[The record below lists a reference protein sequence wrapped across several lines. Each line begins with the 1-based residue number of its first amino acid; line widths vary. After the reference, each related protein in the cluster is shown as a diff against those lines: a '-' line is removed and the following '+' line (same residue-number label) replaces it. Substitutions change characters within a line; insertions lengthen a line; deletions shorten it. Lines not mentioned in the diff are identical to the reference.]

1 MATAT
6 KVLITLSKISPKIT
20 EIIDV
25 TPVFQTGAAQAYV
38 QDVGG
43 WDNVVVQIISPSAAI
58 NFNTTS
64 DNGSV
69 VGTLPP
75 VPQVPANWLS
85 VQGIN
90 LATGTAVTSVAA
102 SANVRF
108 SNIGKFLQII

>member
-20 EIIDV
+20 DVIDV

-38 QDVGG
+38 QDIGG
-43 WDNVVVQIISPSAAI
+43 WDNVVVQIITPSAAI

-64 DNGSV
+64 DNGS
-69 VGTLPP
+69 TLGQVLP
-75 VPQVPANWLS
+75 VPVVPANWLA
-85 VQGIN
+85 VQGTT
-90 LATGTAVTSVAA
+90 LATGAAVTSVAA

>member
-6 KVLITLSKISPKIT
+6 KVLITLSKISPKVT
-20 EIIDV
+20 EVIDV
-25 TPVFQTGAAQAYV
+25 TNVFQAGAAQAYV

-69 VGTLPP
+69 FGTVPP
-75 VPQVPANWLS
+75 VPQVPTNWLS
-85 VQGIN
+85 VQGTN
-90 LATGTAVTSVAA
+90 LATGTGVTSVAA

>member
-20 EIIDV
+20 RVIDA
-25 TPVFQTGAAQAYV
+25 TPIFQTGAAQAYV
-38 QDVGG
+38 QEVSG
-43 WDNVVVQIISPSAAI
+43 WDNVVVQITSPSAAI
-58 NFNTTS
+58 NFNTTN

-69 VGTLPP
+69 FGVLPP
-75 VPQVPANWLS
+75 VPQVPANWLP

-90 LATGTAVTSVAA
+90 LATGTSVTSVSA
-102 SANVRF
+102 SASVRF